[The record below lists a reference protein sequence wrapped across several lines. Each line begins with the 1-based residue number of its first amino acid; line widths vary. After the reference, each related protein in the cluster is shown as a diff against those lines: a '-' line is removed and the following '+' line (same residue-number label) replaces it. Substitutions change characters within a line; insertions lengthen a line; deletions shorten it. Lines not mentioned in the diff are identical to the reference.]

1 MYQICIICD
10 ITCHIFAPRKEN
22 EISYKG
28 IIEKSIYLLKTV
40 CIFYIRENKKP
51 GKICKVVLC
60 FE

>member
-28 IIEKSIYLLKTV
+28 IIEKSIYLLKT
-40 CIFYIRENKKP
+40 FF
-51 GKICKVVLC
+51 L
-60 FE
+60 